1 MSQNTLKRIIQ
12 IGLAAVLFVPI
23 LISGKFLFPY
33 IHLKNASFRVIVT
46 VLLVLAIWYLW
57 RQGQIY
63 GKKNYVLYSFAGLF
77 LIEVIAGVFGVN
89 PYNSFWS
96 NYERMDGIVLFFHL
110 LVFLWLLIQFFQTR
124 EEWLWLLR
132 SSLVVALILSIYG
145 LLQRAGVSNAWIL
158 PNDAPRIASTIGN
171 PAYFGGYLLF
181 HVFFSGILLY
191 LDRVK
196 WRQVIY
202 ALGIIFFT
210 YMMYTTGTRG
220 PFLGFIFGLGVMGVM
235 YFKHASKNL
244 KVGIAIG
251 LLLIPLSGLFLYSQ
265 RNSEWLKNYSTFHR
279 IANINLKDLTT
290 IDRINTYV
298 TSWHA
303 YTDRPLLGYGP
314 ENYRYGFNKYYNPEL
329 HEQWFDRA
337 HSVIFDYLNLG
348 GPLALLFYLALLG
361 SAVYYLWQARRDDYF
376 LSVLLIG
383 LISAYFFQ
391 NLFVFDSLNTY
402 LPLLVTLAMSAWLY
416 KRQKNEVWTLPA
428 SVQSLM
434 MPILGLAVVLV
445 VFSNYFIVIKPARAN
460 LTAIEAF
467 RYTQADPAKSLE
479 LFQQAI
485 DMNTYGSREIM
496 LQLNNFA
503 SQIARDQKQT
513 AEFRKK
519 VFDVNRRY
527 ALSHLEKD
535 PADIQFRMLLANT
548 YLNYAVIDGTYLQK
562 TVDLLEP
569 HIVDSPDRLEL
580 YFTLVQAYLGMNNL
594 DKAGQ
599 YAKTAFAKTQN
610 KPSVYLNL
618 MNYYAAVRDQ
628 ENFTRL
634 ADEYEVKFDL
644 GFADWQQLSEFYYNV
659 GLYDRAERILRDKII
674 SQDPNNLQNYAGLVA
689 VLRAQGRLDEA
700 IALLNELK
708 IAFPSAAQDIE
719 SYKKQLEG
727 ERDQ

>member
-12 IGLAAVLFVPI
+12 IGLTAVLFVPI

-57 RQGQIY
+57 QQGQIY
-63 GKKNYVLYSFAGLF
+63 GKKNYVLYAFAGLF
-77 LIEVIAGVFGVN
+77 LIEVIAGIFGVN

-110 LVFLWLLIQFFQTR
+110 LLYLWLLIQFFQTKD
-124 EEWLWLLR
+124 EWLWLLR

-145 LLQRAGVSNAWIL
+145 LAQRAGVSNAWIL

-191 LDRVK
+191 LDRVR

-202 ALGIIFFT
+202 AIGILFFT
-210 YMMYTTGTRG
+210 YMMYATGTRG
-220 PFLGFIFGLGVMGVM
+220 PFLGFIMGLGVMGLL
-235 YFKHASKNL
+235 YFKQAGKKL
-244 KVGIAIG
+244 KIGIAVG
-251 LLLIPLSGLFLYSQ
+251 LLLIPLSGLLLFSQ

-290 IDRINTYV
+290 IDRINTWV

-303 YTDRPLLGYGP
+303 YTDRPLFGYGP

-348 GPLALLFYLALLG
+348 GPLALLFYLGLLG
-361 SAVYYLWQARRDDYF
+361 AAVYYLWQVRREDYF

-383 LISAYFFQ
+383 LITAYFFQ

-402 LPLLVTLAMSAWLY
+402 LPLLVTLAMSGWLY
-416 KRQKNEVWTLPA
+416 LRNKNEAWVLP
-428 SVQSLM
+428 QSIRSLQ
-434 MPILGLAVVLV
+434 MPIIALGIIFVIL
-445 VFSNYFIVIKPARAN
+445 SNYFIVIRPARAN

-467 RYTQADPAKSLE
+467 RYTQADPPKSLE

-503 SQIARDQKQT
+503 SQIARDQNQT
-513 AEFRKK
+513 VEFRKK
-519 VFDVNRRY
+519 VFDSNRRY
-527 ALSHLEKD
+527 ALAHLEKD

-548 YLNYAVIDGTYLQK
+548 YLNYSGTDSTYLQK

-569 HIVDSPDRLEL
+569 NISDSPDRLEL
-580 YFTLVQAYLGMNNL
+580 YFTLAQAYLSLNNL
-594 DKAGQ
+594 EKAKL
-599 YAKTAFAKTQN
+599 YTETAFAKTQS

-618 MNYYAAVRDQ
+618 MNYYAAARDS
-628 ENFTRL
+628 ENFLKT
-634 ADEYEVKFDL
+634 ADEYETKFDL
-644 GFADWQQLSEFYYNV
+644 GLADWQQLSEFYYNV
-659 GLYDRAERILRDKII
+659 GLYDRAEMILRDKII

-689 VLRAQGRLDEA
+689 VLRGQGRYEEA
-700 IALLNELK
+700 IALLNDLK
-708 IAFPSAAQDIE
+708 VAFPSAAKDID
-719 SYKKQLEG
+719 SYIKQLEG
-727 ERDQ
+727 EMSQ